1 MEKSDLKLIDIKNI
15 SFSYDLFPFK
25 KPKNFILNNLS
36 LKICAGDRIGIIG
49 GNGTGKSTLLKIISG
64 ILLPD
69 QGSITYK
76 KNIHVSLLS
85 LSLGY
90 MPNLTGKENIE
101 HSCLLL
107 GLDSKK
113 INKIS
118 KKIINFSGIGEKI
131 NQPLKTYSNGMR
143 SRLGFSIAINI
154 KSDILLL
161 DEIISVGDHDF
172 QQKCNKELLLLAS
185 KKNKAF
191 IVVSH
196 NLSVLEKYCN
206 KLILIENGKIMKF
219 GSFDEVRKIYASK

>member
-1 MEKSDLKLIDIKNI
+1 MNLIDIKNI

-25 KPKNFILNNLS
+25 KEKNFLFNNLS

-49 GNGTGKSTLLKIISG
+49 DNGTGKSTLMKIIAG
-64 ILLPD
+64 ILSPD
-69 QGSITYK
+69 QGYILYK
-76 KNIHVSLLS
+76 KNIHISLLS

-90 MPNLTGKENIE
+90 MPNLTGKENIM

-107 GLDSKK
+107 GFEPKQ

-118 KKIINFSGIGEKI
+118 KKIIDFSGIGEKI

-143 SRLGFSIAINI
+143 ARLGFSIAINI

-161 DEIISVGDHDF
+161 DEIISVGDYDF
-172 QQKCNKELLLLAS
+172 QQKCNKELLSLAT
-185 KKNKAF
+185 KRNKAF

-196 NLSVLEKYCN
+196 NLEVLKKYCN
-206 KLILIENGKIMKF
+206 KLLWMENGKIVEY
-219 GSFDEVRKIYASK
+219 GSFDRVSKIYAAK